1 MDENDIRTNWR
12 MVGLHALRIKYA
24 GLLFAI
30 SQHRRQIREQS
41 VAREQA
47 DTALWDYLDREK
59 F

>member
-1 MDENDIRTNWR
+1 MRRNWR

-47 DTALWDYLDREK
+47 DTSLWDYLDREK

>member
-1 MDENDIRTNWR
+1 MDEHEMQRNWR

-30 SQHRRQIREQS
+30 AQHRRSVREQIVS
-41 VAREQA
+41 REQA
-47 DTALWDYLDREK
+47 DLELWDFLEREK